1 MGAAEHYVRE
11 IQTEATSLHAIL
23 VEVSAVNGA
32 FCISFMQMLAEDAYL
47 NAFLGELHG
56 QGIAYEIVSR
66 HPVQLARIA
75 DFRKE

>member
-1 MGAAEHYVRE
+1 
-11 IQTEATSLHAIL
+11 
-23 VEVSAVNGA
+23 
-32 FCISFMQMLAEDAYL
+32 MQMLAEDAYL